1 MESTINTVNYFI
13 AGYVVI
19 FGSIIGYV
27 VSLIVR
33 WKNLKEEEKILR
45 DSIESR
51 L

>member
-1 MESTINTVNYFI
+1 MESTLNTVNYFI

-33 WKNLKEEEKILR
+33 WKNLNEENEILKE
-45 DSIESR
+45 SIETD
-51 L
+51 